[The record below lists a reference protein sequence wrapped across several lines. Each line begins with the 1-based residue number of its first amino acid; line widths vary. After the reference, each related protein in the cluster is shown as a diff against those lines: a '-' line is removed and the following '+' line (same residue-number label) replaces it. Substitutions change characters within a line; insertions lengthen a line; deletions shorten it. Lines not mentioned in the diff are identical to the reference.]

1 MGQLPHYPME
11 NFAHYGVYYWYS
23 RAAAHCYGRVWS
35 YSHDKC
41 VLEGMPAE
49 KGILHQTVL
58 FGSCVRTGGLDHR
71 PLCLGV
77 FVGVFDREGYCPL
90 QIVVRKAKINP
101 LS

>member
-1 MGQLPHYPME
+1 MGQLPDNSVE
-11 NFAHYGVYYWYS
+11 NFAHYGLYYWYS
-23 RAAAHCYGRVWS
+23 RAAADCYGCVWS

-41 VLEGMPAE
+41 LLEGMPVE
-49 KGILHQTVL
+49 EGILHQTV
-58 FGSCVRTGGLDHR
+58 FFCSCVRAGGLDHR

-77 FVGVFDREGYCPL
+77 FVGVFDREGYYPP